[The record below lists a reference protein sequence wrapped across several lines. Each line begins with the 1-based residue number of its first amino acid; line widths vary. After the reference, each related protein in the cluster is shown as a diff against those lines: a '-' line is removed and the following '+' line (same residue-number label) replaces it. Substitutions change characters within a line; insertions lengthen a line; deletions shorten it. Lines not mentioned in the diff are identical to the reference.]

1 MDLEGKNLKP
11 PSINLEVLGQ
21 FRPSAAGFCPEIS
34 PNQEKLEEGEAR
46 VGSVKRLAP
55 RRVASRDWASLA
67 ETRAHLLK
75 RLDPDGR
82 QVGAGTLGRRR
93 TSKRLT
99 PGGWEAGDHGGF
111 LT

>member
-1 MDLEGKNLKP
+1 M
-11 PSINLEVLGQ
+11 
-21 FRPSAAGFCPEIS
+21 EIHLTM
-34 PNQEKLEEGEAR
+34 EKLEEGGAR

-55 RRVASRDWASLA
+55 RRVASREWASLA

-99 PGGWEAGDHGGF
+99 PDGWEAGDHGGF
-111 LT
+111 LTYAPDQLLM